1 MATAVELLG
10 RRRYRP
16 PLPPASAIGGEMRL
30 LVSRC
35 WHADAFERPSFAQ
48 VVTTMERMQADQTRL
63 SGGDLRAF
71 AGGSRGATDAQLS
84 LPPAE
89 GFPFEGELLPCYS
102 APEARHS
109 REMPPSHDPWP

>member
-16 PLPPASAIGGEMRL
+16 PLPPAGAIGGEMRL

-71 AGGSRGATDAQLS
+71 AGGSRGATDAQPT

-89 GFPFEGELLPCYS
+89 RREP
-102 APEARHS
+102 AAR
-109 REMPPSHDPWP
+109 RVG